1 MEKGY
6 LLGCDIG
13 TYSSKGVLVTT
24 NGKIKYRS
32 SIPHGVSI
40 PKPGWMEH
48 DPDDVWLHDFLFI
61 VKDLIKQ
68 SEIDPKEIIGV
79 GISSISTAM
88 TLLDENR
95 KPLRPSI
102 LYGVDTRAS
111 EEVEEIKRDL
121 GTPFVSNQNIPPKMR
136 WVQKN
141 EPEVWAKTKHIF
153 SGHHYVIMKLTGE
166 ITQNVLDTLGFYPLY
181 DNNTNSWNEDLFK
194 YFNVDPAILPRL
206 VWPTEI
212 AGTVNKEGAQL
223 SGLAE
228 GTPIVGGCNDS
239 SSESVSVGVTD
250 PGDMMQMYG
259 SSNIFYMIMDGP
271 FVGKHVMSFRLMYPD
286 QYGYAGG
293 LGTVGSL
300 TTWFRDQLGYPE
312 LEAEKN
318 GGENAFGA
326 LAKLSKESKV
336 GANGLVALPYFSG
349 ERNPIFDGYAR
360 GMLFGLNLTHTRADI
375 YRALLESVGY
385 GVRHN
390 MEAFW
395 DDNLYPKHIIAVG
408 GGVNN
413 LPWMQM
419 ICDICNFKQEIPEV
433 KIGAC
438 FGDAFLAAKGI
449 GLYKNGSDVKQWVK
463 IEKVLVPSLEAH
475 EKYNA
480 LYAIY
485 RELYPANKDLMHR
498 ISAIQLR
505 G

>member
-24 NGKIKYRS
+24 DGRVVFQS
-32 SIPHGVSI
+32 SIPHDVSI

-48 DPDDVWLHDFLFI
+48 DPDGVWLHDFLYI
-61 VKDLIKQ
+61 TKDLLTK
-68 SEIDPKEIIGV
+68 SGIDPKEILSV
-79 GISSISTAM
+79 GISSIGTAT
-88 TLLDENR
+88 TLLGEDL

-121 GTPFVSNQNIPPKMR
+121 GTFVSNQNIPPKLR

-166 ITQNVLDTLGFYPLY
+166 ITQNLLDTMGYYPLY
-181 DNNTNSWNEDLFK
+181 DNNNDDWSSE
-194 YFNVDPAILPRL
+194 YFDYFHIDPAILPRR
-206 VWPTEI
+206 VWTTDI
-212 AGTVNKEGAQL
+212 AGRITKEGAAL

-228 GTPIVGGCNDS
+228 GTPVIGGCNDS
-239 SSESVSVGVTD
+239 SAESVSVGVTD

-259 SSNIFYMIMDGP
+259 SSNIFYMIFDGP
-271 FVGKHVMSFRLMYPD
+271 FNGKHIHSARLMYPD
-286 QYGYAGG
+286 QYGTAGG

-300 TTWFRDQLGYPE
+300 TTWFRDQLGFQE
-312 LEAEKN
+312 MEAQKA
-318 GGENAFGA
+318 GGENAFSA
-326 LAKLSKESKV
+326 LAKLSLQSTV
-336 GANGLVALPYFSG
+336 GSNGLVALPYFSG

-360 GMLFGLNLTHTRADI
+360 GMFFGLNLRHTRADM

-385 GVRHN
+385 GIRHN
-390 MEAFW
+390 MEDFW
-395 DDNLYPKHIIAVG
+395 NDNQYPKHIVAIG
-408 GGVNN
+408 GGVFN

-419 ICDICNFKQEIPEV
+419 VCDICNFSQEIPEV
-433 KIGAC
+433 KVGAC
-438 FGDAFLAAKGI
+438 YGDAFLAAKGI
-449 GLYKNGSDVKQWVK
+449 GLYSSGSDVKKWVK
-463 IEKVLVPSLEAH
+463 IEKVLTPNPEAH
-475 EKYNA
+475 EKYTE
-480 LYAIY
+480 LYQIY
-485 RELYPANKDLMHR
+485 RELYPVNKDLMHR
-498 ISAIQLR
+498 ISAIQSR